1 MRSKYSLCHSSCETM
16 TMVCCL
22 SRLICLNRSNTILL
36 DEKGEVIYV
45 IGTGIDRTGESPG
58 N

>member
-1 MRSKYSLCHSSCETM
+1 
-16 TMVCCL
+16 
-22 SRLICLNRSNTILL
+22 LICLNRSNTILL